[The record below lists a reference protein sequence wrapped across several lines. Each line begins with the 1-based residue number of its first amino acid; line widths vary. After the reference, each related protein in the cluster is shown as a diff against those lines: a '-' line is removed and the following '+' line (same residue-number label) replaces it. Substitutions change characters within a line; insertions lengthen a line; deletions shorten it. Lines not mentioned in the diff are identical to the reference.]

1 MNEEQLRAAITQAIS
16 DNQIDVVNELTPL
29 LQRAEQAGADATQRA
44 AGAYVPDRTMGTS
57 IADAGDAIRQYV
69 EDLRAIDVQLRE
81 Q

>member
-29 LQRAEQAGADATQRA
+29 LQRAEQAGADATQLA
-44 AGAYVPDRTMGTS
+44 TGAYVPDRTMGTS
-57 IADAGDAIRQYV
+57 LADAGAAIGQSV
-69 EDLRAIDVQLRE
+69 EDLRALAVQ